1 MGKVS
6 FLSLEKDVWAMDDLV
21 GVEEETTMSRE
32 EMKIEGERERRKTK
46 NLWLKFVDR
55 INKNPIHFLCVGPL
69 IQHQLEVIR
78 VTLRRRDERR
88 HLLHPKR
95 RQPSHRILLIQNGK
109 TQQPL
114 MKTVI
119 NQVDRARLREERRC
133 HNAEVL
139 NDI

>member
-1 MGKVS
+1 M
-6 FLSLEKDVWAMDDLV
+6 
-21 GVEEETTMSRE
+21 RE
-32 EMKIEGERERRKTK
+32 ERETK

-55 INKNPIHFLCVGPL
+55 INKNPINFLCVGPL

-78 VTLRRRDERR
+78 VTLWRREERR
-88 HLLHPKR
+88 HLLHPNR
-95 RQPSHRILLIQNGK
+95 RQPSYRILLRNRK

-139 NDI
+139 GDIYSPGHEGVVHDSVYWTAGGFVAVD